1 MSEAVPSIMAQSWPW
16 GSQIVKKNK
25 EKELGSSDK
34 EASSSASKNIRV
46 VLIPY
51 CQWKCVPTA
60 ISGGV
65 DIS

>member
-1 MSEAVPSIMAQSWPW
+1 MAQSWPW
-16 GSQIVKKNK
+16 GNKIEVKKKKK
-25 EKELGSSDK
+25 EKELGNSDK

-46 VLIPY
+46 VLIPC